1 MTNANL
7 LIVEDEQIV
16 AMDLRSTLENGG
28 YSVLGLADR
37 GEVALQKAQ
46 ELRPDLILMDIGL
59 KGEMDGIDTAIL
71 VRERF
76 NLPVIFLTAFADQA
90 TLERAR
96 LAEPFG
102 YLLKPFDEG
111 ELFIAIEMALYKHSM
126 ESKLRESE
134 NKFRSVIAN
143 ASDGIALADS
153 DGRIIVWN
161 TSLEQITGLNSSD
174 LIGQSLWEINF
185 QLMTQEIKTSVLLE
199 NQARPWEMSN
209 QKNSAI
215 PDKMEEREIQTAQG
229 LRKTIQSN
237 GFTVETSQERW
248 VGVIVRDIT
257 ERKHAELTIL
267 EARNQLEATLKAIPD
282 LLFELGLDG
291 RYYDYHSAHD
301 ELLAAPPEAFLGK
314 MIYDVLP
321 SDAAEVVQAGL
332 EEANEN
338 GYSAGKQIK
347 LQLPQGSVWFELSIA
362 RKANLS
368 GQEARF
374 IVMSRDITQRKQIE
388 EALLV
393 SEEQMRVH
401 QIELQMQNE
410 QLQTIQAKLEDSLAR
425 YWDLYELAPVGY
437 LMVSETNIII
447 KANLTAEKLFGVGQG
462 GLTQQTFTDF
472 ILPDDQDIYYLNNR
486 QLVRTGATQSC
497 EFRMQRNDRSHFWVK
512 SEMSITT
519 DSDNLTVYRIVLS
532 DITNHKLAE
541 EALRES
547 RSLYHSLVE
556 TAPLSICRKDLEGRF
571 TFANQHFLDLSQDT
585 LANIVG
591 KTDFD
596 LHPSEL
602 AEKYQRDDKAVL
614 ASGKVLEQIE
624 PRAIL
629 GSEPTIVHSIKVPIY
644 DGNGKM
650 NGIQISFWDV
660 TERERAK
667 EAERDQ
673 RLLAEA
679 LRDTSMALNSTL
691 KLDDI
696 LDRILENIGKLVK
709 YDVAMVLLVEGKTVE
724 KIRYRGNFENG
735 LSEQPFSDVRADMV
749 NIPVMAEVIQ
759 SGNPYLI
766 ADIQADARWQV
777 VAIPGMQDL
786 HSLICVPIDI
796 QGSVVGMIN
805 IFNAIPN
812 FFTTVQTERT
822 MAFASQAAVAIQNA
836 RLFERTQQLALTD
849 VLTELYNMRYFNEIS
864 MIEFERSKRNGRPL
878 CIMMM
883 DIDHF
888 KKINDT
894 HGHGVGDLVLR
905 EIAARIKNAVRTI
918 DIVARYGG
926 EEFIILL
933 PDTQLDEASQ
943 IAERVRLAVAQS
955 PVHHKDTA
963 ISLTISLGV
972 VELHQNVENVEELFR
987 RADHVMYSAKAA
999 GRNRVAVYSE
1009 TGENKYGT

>member
-1 MTNANL
+1 MTKANL

-16 AMDLRSTLENGG
+16 AMDLQSTLENGS
-28 YSVLGLADR
+28 YTVVGLADR
-37 GEVALQKAQ
+37 GEVAMQKAQ

-59 KGEMDGIDTAIL
+59 KGEMDGIDTAIQ

-76 NLPVIFLTAFADQA
+76 NLPVIFLTAFANQS
-90 TLERAR
+90 TLDRAR
-96 LAEPFG
+96 LAEPYG
-102 YLLKPFDEG
+102 YLLKPFEER

-134 NKFRSVIAN
+134 NKFRGVIAN

-161 TSLEQITGLNSSD
+161 TSLEQITGLSSSD
-174 LIGQSLWEINF
+174 VIGRSLWEVNF
-185 QLMTQEIKTSVLLE
+185 QLMPQEIKNRETLE
-199 NQARPWEMSN
+199 THTRQWEMSN
-209 QKNSAI
+209 QKDFAS
-215 PDKMEEREIQTAQG
+215 PDKMVEWELQTAQG

-237 GFTVETSQERW
+237 GFIVETSQERL
-248 VGVIVRDIT
+248 VGLIVRDIS
-257 ERKHAELTIL
+257 ERKVTELAVL
-267 EARNQLEATLKAIPD
+267 EARNQLESTLKAIPD

-291 RYYDYHSAHD
+291 RYYNYHSAHD
-301 ELLAAPPEAFLGK
+301 DLLAAPPEAFLGK
-314 MIYDVLP
+314 TIYDVLP
-321 SDAAEVVQAGL
+321 RDAAEIVAAGL
-332 EEANEN
+332 EEANKN
-338 GYSAGKQIK
+338 GYSIGKQIK

-368 GQEARF
+368 GQGARF
-374 IVMSRDITQRKQIE
+374 IVMSRDITPRKQIE
-388 EALLV
+388 EALLI
-393 SEEQMRVH
+393 SEEQMRVN
-401 QIELQMQNE
+401 QIELEMQNE
-410 QLQTIQAKLEDSLAR
+410 ELQTIRAKLEDSFAR

-437 LMVSETNIII
+437 LMLNETNIIL

-462 GLTQQTFTDF
+462 GITQQMFTHF
-472 ILPDDQDIYYLNNR
+472 ILPEDQDVYYLNKR
-486 QLVRTGATQSC
+486 QLIRTGSTQSC
-497 EFRMQRNDRSHFWVK
+497 EFRMLRKDSAYFWVQ

-519 DSDNLTVYRIVLS
+519 DTDSLTVYRIVLS
-532 DITNHKLAE
+532 DITDRKLAE

-547 RSLYHSLVE
+547 QSLYHSLVE
-556 TAPLSICRKDLEGRF
+556 SAPLSICRKDLEGRF

-596 LHPSEL
+596 LHPSDL

-629 GSEPTIVHSIKVPIY
+629 EAEPTIVQSIKVPIY
-644 DGNGKM
+644 DGNGKI

-667 EAERDQ
+667 AAERDQ

-696 LDRILENIGKLVK
+696 LDRILDNIGKLVK
-709 YDVAMVLLVEGKTVE
+709 YDAAMVLLVEGKTVE
-724 KIRYRGNFENG
+724 KIRYRGNSENG
-735 LSEQPFSDVRADMV
+735 LNEQPFSDVHAALV
-749 NIPVMAEVIQ
+749 NIPVVAEVIR
-759 SGNPYLI
+759 SGKPYLI
-766 ADIQADARWQV
+766 PDIQANALWQAA
-777 VAIPGMQDL
+777 AIPGMQGL
-786 HSLICVPIDI
+786 RSLMCVPIDI

-812 FFTTVQTERT
+812 YFTTVQTERT

-864 MIEFERSKRNGRPL
+864 MIEFERSKRNGRSL

-883 DIDHF
+883 DIDYF

-905 EIAARIKNAVRTI
+905 EIAERIKNAVRTI
-918 DIVARYGG
+918 DVVARYGG

-955 PVHHKDTA
+955 PVQHKDAA
-963 ISLTISLGV
+963 ISATISLGV
-972 VELHQNVENVEELFR
+972 VELQPNVENVDELFR
-987 RADHVMYSAKAA
+987 RADRVMYQAKAA
-999 GRNRVAVYSE
+999 GRNRVAVYSGVE
-1009 TGENKYGT
+1009 ENKYGN